1 MELAYILSLC
11 KSVSAQP
18 SFSLTVLHHNSPSPT
33 SCQTMYIF
41 SHHFNVFGCYAA
53 GLLACSR
60 IVQAASGTLEVDL
73 VFPQNDTYAP
83 EPIIPV
89 AFAFQHSELAGYLQP
104 SIAFSI
110 SPYGN
115 NSESIAGG
123 YYDMTWTNFTSSDPY
138 MQYGEGL
145 EVLNTEGTW
154 MLEWTLSITNCSS
167 SGNLDFSRDSTR
179 HRIVFTTKNG
189 AKKPDLTAATGEDTC
204 SNAQGYAFK
213 IMETQDSGDHLD
225 NGKAC
230 AVLAETTP
238 TPSPCGVNIEASA
251 ASSVSASLTD
261 RACAVETASWC
272 PEPDEGVAQSLV
284 VPSLAVGGVAFLAA
298 ALGGLGF
305 LVI

>member
-1 MELAYILSLC
+1 M
-11 KSVSAQP
+11 
-18 SFSLTVLHHNSPSPT
+18 
-33 SCQTMYIF
+33 
-41 SHHFNVFGCYAA
+41 
-53 GLLACSR
+53 
-60 IVQAASGTLEVDL
+60 DL

-123 YYDMTWTNFTSSDPY
+123 YYDQTWTNFTSSDPY

-154 MLEWTLSITNCSS
+154 MLEWTLSITNYSS
-167 SGNLDFSRDSTR
+167 SGNLEFSRDSKRRRT
-179 HRIVFTTKNG
+179 VFTKNG

-204 SNAQGYAFK
+204 SNAQGYVFK
-213 IMETQDSGDHLD
+213 ITETQDSGDHLD
-225 NGKAC
+225 NGKPC

-238 TPSPCGVNIEASA
+238 TPSPCGVKIEASA

-261 RACAVETASWC
+261 KACAVETASWC
-272 PEPDEGVAQSLV
+272 PEPDDEGAAQSLV
-284 VPSLAVGGVAFLAA
+284 IPSLAVGGIAFLAA
-298 ALGGLGF
+298 ALSGLGF